1 MIFKKNKVKKIKDFL
16 PKIPKILVERF
27 FITLF
32 FLLILDL
39 ALTGILFYKYYLQKE
54 DLEFQVQTLGLNE
67 KLLNDVLEEWQ
78 EREEIF
84 KSVDSKQYLDLF
96 RSTSLG

>member
-1 MIFKKNKVKKIKDFL
+1 MIPKKNKIKKIRDFL
-16 PKIPKILVERF
+16 PKIPRILVQHF

-39 ALTGILFYKYYLQKE
+39 ILTGVLFYKYYLQEK
-54 DLEFQVQTLGLNE
+54 DLELQVQTLGLNE
-67 KLLNDVLEEWQ
+67 KLLNDILEEWQ
-78 EREEIF
+78 KREEIF

-96 RSTSLG
+96 RF

>member
-1 MIFKKNKVKKIKDFL
+1 MIPKKNKIKKIKDFL
-16 PKIPKILVERF
+16 LNIPKILVKHF

-39 ALTGILFYKYYLQKE
+39 ILTGVLFYKYYLQKR
-54 DLEFQVQTLGLNE
+54 DLEFQSQVFGLNE
-67 KLLNDVLEEWQ
+67 KLLNNVLEEWQ
-78 EREEIF
+78 EREETF

-96 RSTSLG
+96 RF

>member
-1 MIFKKNKVKKIKDFL
+1 MIPKKNKIKKVKDFL
-16 PKIPKILVERF
+16 SNIPKILVGHF
-27 FITLF
+27 FMTLF

-39 ALTGILFYKYYLQKE
+39 ILTGVLFYKYYLQKE
-54 DLEFQVQTLGLNE
+54 DLEFQSQVFGLNE
-67 KLLNDVLEEWQ
+67 RLLNNVLEEWQ

-96 RSTSLG
+96 RF

>member
-1 MIFKKNKVKKIKDFL
+1 MISKKNKIKKIRDFF

-39 ALTGILFYKYYLQKE
+39 ILTGVLFYKYYLQKK

-67 KLLNDVLEEWQ
+67 KLLDDVLEEWQ
-78 EREEIF
+78 KREEIF
-84 KSVDSKQYLDLF
+84 KAVDSKEYLDLF
-96 RSTSLG
+96 RF

>member
-1 MIFKKNKVKKIKDFL
+1 MISKESKIKKVKDFL
-16 PKIPKILVERF
+16 LNIPKILVQHLF
-27 FITLF
+27 MTLF

-39 ALTGILFYKYYLQKE
+39 ILTGVLFYKYYLQKE
-54 DLEFQVQTLGLNE
+54 DLEFQSQVFGLNE
-67 KLLNDVLEEWQ
+67 RLLNNVLEEWQ

-96 RSTSLG
+96 RF

>member
-1 MIFKKNKVKKIKDFL
+1 MISKKSKIKKVKDFL
-16 PKIPKILVERF
+16 LNIPKILVQHF
-27 FITLF
+27 FRTLF

-39 ALTGILFYKYYLQKE
+39 ILTGVLFYKYYLQKE
-54 DLEFQVQTLGLNE
+54 DLEFQSQVFGLNE
-67 KLLNDVLEEWQ
+67 RLLNNVLEEWQ

-96 RSTSLG
+96 RF